1 MTKQQTFRDR
11 LKQWTVPSLLLNKYV
26 FTVFVFGVWMTFF
39 DQNNFLRQYHRMDEL
54 ATAKSKTR
62 YYVTE
67 TKKADVQ
74 LDELKSDMN
83 ALEKFAREEYYM
95 KKPNEDVFVIIEK

>member
-1 MTKQQTFRDR
+1 
-11 LKQWTVPSLLLNKYV
+11 
-26 FTVFVFGVWMTFF
+26 
-39 DQNNFLRQYHRMDEL
+39 MDEL